1 MSAYCV
7 GRLHDSMEGCGLQG
21 ATIVCWNLSQ
31 AFLAF
36 DLDRFNALDGSE
48 EHRKGGGI
56 QPSFAETAR
65 GVLRAEWDVHPG

>member
-1 MSAYCV
+1 MTRWRDAAFKA
-7 GRLHDSMEGCGLQG
+7 QPF
-21 ATIVCWNLSQ
+21 CWNLSQ
-31 AFLAF
+31 AVLAF

-65 GVLRAEWDVHPG
+65 GVLRAERDVHPG

>member
-1 MSAYCV
+1 
-7 GRLHDSMEGCGLQG
+7 MEGCGLQG

-31 AFLAF
+31 AVLAPA
-36 DLDRFNALDGSE
+36 LDRFIALNGSE

-65 GVLRAEWDVHPG
+65 GVLRAEWDVHSG

>member
-36 DLDRFNALDGSE
+36 DRDRFNALNGSE
-48 EHRKGGGI
+48 EHRRGEGI

-65 GVLRAEWDVHPG
+65 GVQGAD